1 MASAAI
7 VVPCYNEENRL
18 DILAFRNFA
27 SSAHRIVFL
36 FVNDGSTDET
46 LTLLS
51 SLQSSELPTY
61 SVLNLEKNCGK
72 GEAVRRGILTA
83 VRSNPD
89 YVGFWDADLATPLG
103 AILEFIDLAESRRDL
118 EIIMGSRVKLLGR
131 KIERRPSRHYLAR
144 FFATAASLILGLAV
158 YDTQCGAKLFRTSS
172 LGGLFHH
179 PFVSKWIFDV
189 EILARL
195 IQSRRGTRLFQPEQ
209 IIYEFPLRE
218 WRDVPGSKL
227 TYRDFA
233 RAMRDLFRIW
243 NRYLRNG
250 QRCVMP

>member
-7 VVPCYNEENRL
+7 VVPCYNEEHRL
-18 DILAFRNFA
+18 DIPAFRNFA
-27 SSAHRIVFL
+27 SLSHKITFL
-36 FVNDGSTDET
+36 FVNDGSTDDT
-46 LTLLS
+46 LALLK

-61 SVLNLEKNCGK
+61 SVLNLERNCGK
-72 GEAVRRGILTA
+72 GEAVRRGILAA
-83 VRSNPD
+83 VLVNPD

-103 AILEFIDLAESRRDL
+103 AIVEFIDLAERRRDL
-118 EIIMGSRVKLLGR
+118 EIIIGSRVKLLGR
-131 KIERRPSRHYLAR
+131 KIERRPSRHYLGR
-144 FFATAASLILGLAV
+144 VFASAVSLMLGLAV

-172 LGGLFHH
+172 VGGLFHE

-195 IQSRRGTRLFQPEQ
+195 IRSRRGTPMLQPEQ

-227 TYRDFA
+227 TYGDFA
-233 RAMRDLFRIW
+233 QATRDLFRIW

-250 QRCVMP
+250 RPA